1 MNRVLEHN
9 ANLHLTQRDITPE
22 VEKQHNFF
30 VRKLFLSSFVSEGF
44 EPLIKS
50 GTYNYWRAVRD
61 TMGW

>member
-9 ANLHLTQRDITPE
+9 ANLHLTQREITPE
-22 VEKQHNFF
+22 VEKQHHFF
-30 VRKLFLSSFVSEGF
+30 VQKLFLSSFVSEGS